1 MKRQPTTSHAAALAP
16 IAARLTASELA
27 QAAALAPY
35 LMPTGFY
42 DTTRLHI
49 DRHQYTKGQAVVASF
64 FGDDDEYQP
73 TAAAIDPLIALA
85 MRINDMIQPIQEA
98 AEDAAEA
105 AAAMPAMERI
115 IDGTYQTA
123 DLAAIV
129 EIGAATWT
137 TDDPD
142 SNRRTGIEF
151 TDAPASALAGQAKAA
166 TLASL
171 TSVFVAVQGTNYLA
185 AAANAAQVSRLQ
197 GNTWIPAIVAGRPL
211 DSKIRRT
218 SASTPEWYYVQ
229 IAGRYFTLPHKAAI
243 AAIAQAWREEA
254 AGRPKCHPAIL
265 LAILFAGRSDAE

>member
-16 IAARLTASELA
+16 IVNRLTASELA
-27 QAAALAPY
+27 QAAELAPY
-35 LMPTGFY
+35 VMPTGFY
-42 DTTRLHI
+42 DTGRMHQ
-49 DRHQYTKGQAVVASF
+49 DRHNYTRGAAAVADF
-64 FGDDDEYQP
+64 FGDCDEMTT

-98 AEDAAEA
+98 AEDAAQA
-105 AAAMPAMERI
+105 AAAQPAMERI
-115 IDGTYQTA
+115 IDGDYQTA

-151 TDAPASALAGQAKAA
+151 ADAPASALAGQAKAA
-166 TLASL
+166 TQAAGA
-171 TSVFVAVQGTNYLA
+171 VFVAVQGDRYLLA
-185 AAANAAQVSRLQ
+185 AAEAAQASRLA
-197 GNTWIPAIVAGRPL
+197 GNIWIPAIVAGRPL

-218 SASTPEWYYVQ
+218 SASTPDWYYVQ